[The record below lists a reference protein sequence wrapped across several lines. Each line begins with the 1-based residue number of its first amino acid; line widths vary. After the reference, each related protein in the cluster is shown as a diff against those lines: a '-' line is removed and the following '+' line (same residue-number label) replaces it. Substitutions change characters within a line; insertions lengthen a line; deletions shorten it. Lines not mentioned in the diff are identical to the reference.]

1 MSWSSYAHLPNSKD
15 EYREILSQL
24 KNGMS
29 VDEVDNIIA
38 TVKGKEK
45 VTHHY
50 RNNLARIGIF
60 NINQKK
66 IFLNYEARSIKG
78 SVIFCTQ
85 FEPAGWYS
93 RIGNECDA
101 TICEAIIDRI
111 VHNSYQ
117 VMIDGRVSMRERH
130 GIKASQKGAANE

>member
-1 MSWSSYAHLPNSKD
+1 MSSASS
-15 EYREILSQL
+15 EQTRELL
-24 KNGMS
+24 
-29 VDEVDNIIA
+29 EII
-38 TVKGKEK
+38 
-45 VTHHY
+45 
-50 RNNLARIGIF
+50 
-60 NINQKK
+60 
-66 IFLNYEARSIKG
+66 EARSIKG

-117 VMIDGRVSMRERH
+117 VMIDSRVSMRERH
-130 GIKASQKGAANE
+130 GIKDSQKGVANE

>member
-1 MSWSSYAHLPNSKD
+1 MGHSTLLVVKHFLYMHKVEQQGYKSCASLMIDLLILDEFLLSPVSS
-15 EYREILSQL
+15 EQTRELL
-24 KNGMS
+24 
-29 VDEVDNIIA
+29 EII
-38 TVKGKEK
+38 
-45 VTHHY
+45 
-50 RNNLARIGIF
+50 
-60 NINQKK
+60 
-66 IFLNYEARSIKG
+66 EARSIRG

-130 GIKASQKGAANE
+130 GIKASQKGVANE